1 MGAYAYFGGA
11 SVSIALTR
19 AQSYHRSFILTNA
32 GNRLTMPYL
41 KFLQLVNTVRQL
53 PSYPE
58 MDATEVQTLN
68 ALAQEWSTGNKIS
81 VLQAMGMLPNV
92 SPSSVHR
99 RLKTLRA
106 KGFISLAEDEFDNRI
121 KYIIGTKLFTK
132 YLAQMDKCLTQA
144 LG

>member
-1 MGAYAYFGGA
+1 
-11 SVSIALTR
+11 
-19 AQSYHRSFILTNA
+19 
-32 GNRLTMPYL
+32 MPYL